1 MEATRDEDFCVYDED
16 DQNKEREHGTKVRCT
31 AKVQSPSKQ
40 PRSEEGTQETRE
52 DTLDND
58 SKRIILSDVDMPIL
72 VGRQRNDAECDS
84 DSDESF
90 DYGENEQ
97 QRRYHTDNDS
107 SSIDESDDDSANTMP
122 GLQERTHDDSS
133 SKEES
138 ACNHDHADHNP
149 KVILKS
155 VPRNIKLY
163 PSMGEWNEDKN
174 DDVDYDGDNDDPIP
188 ALRLRG
194 GAPEVVT
201 VTDEESNNE
210 STAQCPPS
218 IYPPSVPPPP
228 PPPPQRRT

>member
-1 MEATRDEDFCVYDED
+1 M
-16 DQNKEREHGTKVRCT
+16 QCT
-31 AKVQSPSKQ
+31 AEVQLPSER

-52 DTLDND
+52 DALDDD
-58 SKRIILSDVDMPIL
+58 SERSILSDVDMPIL
-72 VGRQRNDAECDS
+72 VGRQRHDAESDS
-84 DSDESF
+84 DSDKSF

-97 QRRYHTDNDS
+97 QRRYHTDNDN
-107 SSIDESDDDSANTMP
+107 SSIDESDNDSANTMP
-122 GLQERTHDDSS
+122 GLQERTRDDSS

-138 ACNHDHADHNP
+138 ACNHDHDDHNP

-155 VPRNIKLY
+155 VPRSIKLY

-201 VTDEESNNE
+201 VTDEESDDT
-210 STAQCPPS
+210 STVQ
-218 IYPPSVPPPP
+218 
-228 PPPPQRRT
+228 